1 MNHINPGEV
10 IDFTR
15 EFEYFNYLQNKVY
28 CEAELARV
36 VYTRVV
42 LSEAYGDNARKLIAI
57 NEAKAINKIK
67 EIWSKFVEFVNKTG
81 AKFLEKITKILINQQ
96 NYLKKY
102 KEIILERV
110 PKHIQVSYHGNYMT
124 AVDRLLKVKIASFP
138 DNLDDV
144 AIDKD
149 KNGSASDD
157 EITAS
162 IVNHIFKKYN
172 STDFDKFDVG
182 GSMADQFKSYFIGA
196 DKGDF
201 NGYLDDNNIV
211 KLKDMYNFCMNHK
224 QAEDVIRADENMI
237 KATAN
242 KIDAIWNQYT
252 SKHPE
257 AKKGEVPK
265 TGGNQTG
272 NATPVSGKGGVQTGG
287 ENNQESLFM
296 NLRGLR
302 YLNEEEQNNNNNNQA
317 KNNEDKAKDAERAQ
331 ENKDGDATKSDL
343 QITSTNSNIANKAGS
358 MNKDKE
364 DNTEEKVK
372 EQLDNN
378 AQAAIDFF
386 NKYIDK
392 WRLVCSNIL
401 TAKLTVYQQI
411 AKDFMNIIRAHV
423 QSYVG
428 SNDKDDIKNKKTE
441 DEGIDYN
448 KFIDGIDNN
457 AKRFKNESK
466 EKFIKDNIDYQL
478 KNNSNIIDKLKDAIN
493 NGNATD
499 EIFNRLKQAAV
510 QLGNTAIR
518 NNITKDKAEA
528 VEIANSIIKGLGINH
543 EFELKK

>member
-42 LSEAYGDNARKLIAI
+42 LSEASGYNARKLMAI

-124 AVDRLLKVKIASFP
+124 AVERLLKVKIASFP

-157 EITAS
+157 EITVS

-224 QAEDVIRADENMI
+224 QAEDIIRADENMI

-257 AKKGEVPK
+257 AKRGEVPK
-265 TGGNQTG
+265 TGGDQTG
-272 NATPVSGKGGVQTGG
+272 KIG
-287 ENNQESLFM
+287 
-296 NLRGLR
+296 
-302 YLNEEEQNNNNNNQA
+302 
-317 KNNEDKAKDAERAQ
+317 
-331 ENKDGDATKSDL
+331 
-343 QITSTNSNIANKAGS
+343 
-358 MNKDKE
+358 
-364 DNTEEKVK
+364 
-372 EQLDNN
+372 
-378 AQAAIDFF
+378 
-386 NKYIDK
+386 
-392 WRLVCSNIL
+392 
-401 TAKLTVYQQI
+401 
-411 AKDFMNIIRAHV
+411 RAHV
-423 QSYVG
+423 
-428 SNDKDDIKNKKTE
+428 
-441 DEGIDYN
+441 
-448 KFIDGIDNN
+448 
-457 AKRFKNESK
+457 
-466 EKFIKDNIDYQL
+466 
-478 KNNSNIIDKLKDAIN
+478 
-493 NGNATD
+493 
-499 EIFNRLKQAAV
+499 
-510 QLGNTAIR
+510 
-518 NNITKDKAEA
+518 
-528 VEIANSIIKGLGINH
+528 
-543 EFELKK
+543 

>member
-42 LSEAYGDNARKLIAI
+42 LSEASVDNTRKLIAI

-157 EITAS
+157 EITMS

-257 AKKGEVPK
+257 AKKGEVPE

-272 NATPVSGKGGVQTGG
+272 NATPTSDKGGAQTGG
-287 ENNQESLFM
+287 ENNQESLFI

-302 YLNEEEQNNNNNNQA
+302 YLNEEEQNNNNDNQA

-331 ENKDGDATKSDL
+331 ENKDGGATKSDL
-343 QITSTNSNIANKAGS
+343 QITGTNTNIATKAGS
-358 MNKDKE
+358 MDKDKE

-378 AQAAIDFF
+378 AKAAIDFF

-411 AKDFMNIIRAHV
+411 AKDFMAIIRAHV

-448 KFIDGIDNN
+448 TINKN
-457 AKRFKNESK
+457 ANENK
-466 EKFIKDNIDYQL
+466 
-478 KNNSNIIDKLKDAIN
+478 
-493 NGNATD
+493 
-499 EIFNRLKQAAV
+499 
-510 QLGNTAIR
+510 
-518 NNITKDKAEA
+518 KAEDSGTD
-528 VEIANSIIKGLGINH
+528 NKN
-543 EFELKK
+543 K

>member
-42 LSEAYGDNARKLIAI
+42 LSEASVDNTRKLIAI

-157 EITAS
+157 EITMS

-257 AKKGEVPK
+257 AKKGEVPE

-272 NATPVSGKGGVQTGG
+272 NATPTSDKGGAQTGG
-287 ENNQESLFM
+287 ENNQESLFI

-302 YLNEEEQNNNNNNQA
+302 YLNEEEQNNNNDNQA

-331 ENKDGDATKSDL
+331 ENKDGGATKSDL
-343 QITSTNSNIANKAGS
+343 QITGTNTNIATKAGS
-358 MNKDKE
+358 MDKDKE
-364 DNTEEKVK
+364 DATEEKVK

-378 AQAAIDFF
+378 AKAAIDFF

-411 AKDFMNIIRAHV
+411 AKDFMAIIRAHV

-448 KFIDGIDNN
+448 TINKN
-457 AKRFKNESK
+457 ANENK
-466 EKFIKDNIDYQL
+466 
-478 KNNSNIIDKLKDAIN
+478 
-493 NGNATD
+493 
-499 EIFNRLKQAAV
+499 
-510 QLGNTAIR
+510 
-518 NNITKDKAEA
+518 KAEDSGTD
-528 VEIANSIIKGLGINH
+528 NKN
-543 EFELKK
+543 K